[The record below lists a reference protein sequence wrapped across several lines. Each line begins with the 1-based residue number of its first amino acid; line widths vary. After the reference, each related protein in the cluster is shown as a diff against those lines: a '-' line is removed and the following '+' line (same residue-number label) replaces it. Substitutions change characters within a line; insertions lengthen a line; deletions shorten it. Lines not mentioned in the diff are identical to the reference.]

1 MNIRPS
7 TYLEL
12 AVEIIKLKANTMDER
27 LRKID
32 TGSNLNTYRMIT
44 AIKI

>member
-27 LRKID
+27 LKKIV
-32 TGSNLNTYRMIT
+32 TGSNPN
-44 AIKI
+44 A